1 MSSENFVENAALD
14 KHNLTSEREM
24 PAATKGREPGVRI
37 NFMIMVNAAEPCLGQ
52 RIDSKRV
59 GVTARKYSRRP
70 DE

>member
-14 KHNLTSEREM
+14 KQNLTSERGM
-24 PAATKGREPGVRI
+24 PATNKGREPGVRI

-52 RIDSKRV
+52 RIDFKRV
-59 GVTARKYSRRP
+59 GVTARKYSPRP